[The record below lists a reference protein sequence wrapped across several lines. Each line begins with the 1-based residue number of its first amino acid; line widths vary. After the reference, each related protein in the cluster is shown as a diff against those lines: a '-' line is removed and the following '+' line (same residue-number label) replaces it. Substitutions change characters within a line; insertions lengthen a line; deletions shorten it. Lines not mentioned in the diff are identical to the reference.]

1 MITFTELLTL
11 LKKRS
16 ALEDFLIRLPVGAD
30 VAVTSDSFYFTGQI
44 LNHDRTHLI
53 ISDGESIQ
61 LVKIAK
67 IDDIN
72 YCLPDIPLEIVK
84 VLQ

>member
-1 MITFTELLTL
+1 MQESTFSEYMG
-11 LKKRS
+11 
-16 ALEDFLIRLPVGAD
+16 RLPKGAD
-30 VAVTSDSFYFTGQI
+30 VAVTSGDFYFSGQI
-44 LNHDRTHLI
+44 LSYDKKHLI

-61 LVKIAK
+61 LVRIGA

-84 VLQ
+84 VRQ